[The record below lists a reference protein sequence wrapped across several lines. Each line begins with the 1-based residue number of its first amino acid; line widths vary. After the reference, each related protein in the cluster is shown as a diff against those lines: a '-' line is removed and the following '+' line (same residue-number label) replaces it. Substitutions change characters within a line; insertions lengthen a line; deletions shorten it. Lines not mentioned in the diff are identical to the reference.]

1 MTHASCIERLEQRF
15 LLAAQAPGWSDTID
29 NPYFPLLVGSVYV
42 YTGIKEGE
50 AQVDR
55 VIVTDVTKQIM
66 GVTCTAVL
74 DRVFQGGELAEK
86 TYDFYAQDQ
95 AGNVWYFGENS
106 QEIEDGKV
114 VSREGSW
121 EAGVDGAT
129 PGIIM
134 EAHPGIGD
142 VYVQEHA
149 TGVAEDTAEVI
160 ALNGHT
166 KTGFATFNNCL
177 LTSETSPLEP
187 GVQENKVYAAGIGEV
202 KEGSASEGETLKLRS
217 YQVGGAGFSDTI
229 DNPFMPLLV
238 GSVATF
244 KGVKDG
250 EAIKQVTIVTDQ
262 TQVIM
267 GVTTRLVFDRGYTSN
282 ELTEKTYDFF
292 AQDKA
297 GNVWYFGEDTRE
309 LEDGKVVSREGSW
322 QAGINGA
329 TPGLIMLAQPG
340 VGDAYQQEFA
350 ADVAQDQAKVLSL
363 NASAKVPFGTFNN
376 CLQTREFTALEPG
389 AVEDKFYALGIGVVK
404 TQSVSGEA
412 EVLRLVQYI
421 A

>member
-1 MTHASCIERLEQRF
+1 MSHSSIEPLEQRF
-15 LLAAQAPGWSDTID
+15 LLAAQAPGWSDTIS
-29 NPYFPLLVGSVYV
+29 NPYFPLLVGSTYV
-42 YTGIKEGE
+42 YTGIKDGE

-74 DRVFQGGELAEK
+74 DRVFQGGEVVEK

-106 QEIEDGKV
+106 QELENGKV

-121 EAGVDGAT
+121 EAGVNGAT

-134 EAHPGIGD
+134 EAKPGIGD
-142 VYVQEHA
+142 VYQQEHA
-149 TGVAEDTAEVI
+149 TGVAEDTAEVT
-160 ALNGHT
+160 ALNGHV
-166 KTGFATFNNCL
+166 KTGFASFNNCL
-177 LTSETSPLEP
+177 LTTESSPLEP
-187 GVQENKVYAAGIGEV
+187 GVSEPKAYAAGIGEV
-202 KEGSASEGETLKLRS
+202 KEGSVAEGETLKLKS
-217 YQVGGAGFSDTI
+217 YQVGPAGFADVI
-229 DNPFMPLLV
+229 DNPLMPLLV
-238 GSVATF
+238 GSTATY
-244 KGVKDG
+244 KGTESGESVKD
-250 EAIKQVTIVTDQ
+250 VVIVTDQ
-262 TQVIM
+262 TKTVM
-267 GVTTRLVFDRGYTSN
+267 GVTTRLVFDRVFTSGV
-282 ELTEKTYDFF
+282 LSEKTYDFF

-297 GNVWYFGEDTRE
+297 GNVWYFGENSQE
-309 LEDGKVVSREGSW
+309 IENGKVVSREGSW
-322 QAGINGA
+322 EAGVNGA
-329 TPGLIMLAQPG
+329 APGIVMLAAPG

-350 ADVAQDQAKVLSL
+350 GDVAQDQAKVLAL

-389 AVEDKFYALGIGVVK
+389 AVEDKFYAIGIGMVK
-404 TQSVSGEA
+404 SQSISGDP

>member
-1 MTHASCIERLEQRF
+1 MTHSSCIERLEQRY

-42 YTGIKEGE
+42 YTGVKEGE

-74 DRVFQGGELAEK
+74 DRVFQGGELTEK

-106 QEIEDGKV
+106 QELENGKV

-121 EAGVDGAT
+121 EAGVNGAT

-134 EAHPGIGD
+134 EAHPQVGD
-142 VYVQEHA
+142 FYIQEHA
-149 TGVAEDTAEVI
+149 AGVAEDQAEVI
-160 ALNGHT
+160 ALNGHV

-177 LTSETSPLEP
+177 LTNESSPLEP
-187 GVQENKVYAAGIGEV
+187 GVSEPKAYAAGIGEI
-202 KEGSASEGETLKLRS
+202 KEGSVAEGETLKLKS
-217 YQVGGAGFSDTI
+217 YQVGAAGFSDTI

-238 GSVATF
+238 GSVATY
-244 KGVKDG
+244 KGRESGEAVKD
-250 EAIKQVTIVTDQ
+250 VVIVTDQ
-262 TQVIM
+262 TKVVM
-267 GVTTRLVFDRGYTSN
+267 GVTTRLVFDRVFTSG
-282 ELTEKTYDFF
+282 ELSEKTYDFF

-297 GNVWYFGEDTRE
+297 GNVWYFGENSQE
-309 LEDGKVVSREGSW
+309 IENGKVVSREGSW
-322 QAGINGA
+322 EAGVNGA
-329 TPGLIMLAQPG
+329 LPGIVMLAQPG

-350 ADVAQDQAKVLSL
+350 TGVAEDQAKVLSL
-363 NASAKVPFGTFNN
+363 SESVKTPFGSFGKA
-376 CLQTREFTALEPG
+376 LQTREFTALEPG
-389 AVEDKFYALGIGVVK
+389 AVEDKFYARGIGVVK
-404 TQSVSGEA
+404 TQSVLGDP
-412 EVLRLVQYI
+412 EVLSLVSYI